1 MQLSTPEYFER
12 AKRFIDL
19 EEDTADHFYGYKPI
33 KETVLRNVLEILIVE
48 RAEGLLKNPK
58 SGITK
63 MMNEKDV

>member
-12 AKRFIDL
+12 AKRFIER

-33 KETVLRNVLEILIVE
+33 KETVIRNVLETLIVE

-58 SGITK
+58 SGISK
-63 MMNEKDV
+63 MMKEKDI